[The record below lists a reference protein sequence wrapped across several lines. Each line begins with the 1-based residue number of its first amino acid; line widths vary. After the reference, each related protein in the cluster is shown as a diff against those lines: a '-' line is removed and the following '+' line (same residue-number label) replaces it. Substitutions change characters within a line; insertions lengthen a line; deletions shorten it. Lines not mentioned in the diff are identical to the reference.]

1 MLRRIASALIP
12 IALIALVVLP
22 LALDQP
28 FGTQTARTLEAIYA
42 MRRWSPIVTVLG
54 LAALAVLA
62 AISLRRRRTWL
73 SLVGFAGVLTLAIAA
88 AWFARQNHFEWMF
101 NPLPQPRLRRRPRK
115 ATFVDAGRSGDGRVD
130 VDGDAVAY
138 PIRQIGY
145 HHVVND
151 GIGGTPSS
159 PRIERSVTPV
169 WCGDRRSTDGGSRSV
184 SPASTTR
191 TSSCG
196 TSRPAPGGSR

>member
-42 MRRWSPIVTVLG
+42 MRRWSPVVTVLG

-88 AWFARQNHFEWMF
+88 AWFARQNPFEWMF
-101 NPLPQPRLRRRPRK
+101 NPLPRPQFV
-115 ATFVDAGRSGDGRVD
+115 AAAQASFVDPNDLVLAVSADG
-130 VDGDAVAY
+130 AAAAY
-138 PIRQIGY
+138 PIRQMAY
-145 HHVVND
+145 HHLVND
-151 GIGGTPSS
+151 RIGRTPAV
-159 PRIERSVTPV
+159 VTY
-169 WCGDRRSTDGGSRSV
+169 
-184 SPASTTR
+184 
-191 TSSCG
+191 
-196 TSRPAPGGSR
+196 

>member
-28 FGTQTARTLEAIYA
+28 FGTQTVRTLEAIYA
-42 MRRWSPIVTVLG
+42 MRRWSPVVTVLG

-88 AWFARQNHFEWMF
+88 AWFARQNPFEWMF
-101 NPLPQPRLRRRPRK
+101 NPLPRPQFV
-115 ATFVDAGRSGDGRVD
+115 AAAQASFVDPNDLVLAVSA
-130 VDGDAVAY
+130 DGDAAAY
-138 PIRQIGY
+138 PIRQMAY
-145 HHVVND
+145 HHLVND
-151 GIGGTPSS
+151 RIGRTPAV
-159 PRIERSVTPV
+159 VTY
-169 WCGDRRSTDGGSRSV
+169 
-184 SPASTTR
+184 
-191 TSSCG
+191 
-196 TSRPAPGGSR
+196 

>member
-42 MRRWSPIVTVLG
+42 MRRWSPVVTVLG

-88 AWFARQNHFEWMF
+88 AWFARQNPFEWMF
-101 NPLPQPRLRRRPRK
+101 NPLPRPQFV
-115 ATFVDAGRSGDGRVD
+115 AAAQASFVDPNDLVLAVS
-130 VDGDAVAY
+130 VDGDAAAY
-138 PIRQIGY
+138 PIRQMAY
-145 HHVVND
+145 HHLVND
-151 GIGGTPSS
+151 RIGRTPAV
-159 PRIERSVTPV
+159 VTY
-169 WCGDRRSTDGGSRSV
+169 
-184 SPASTTR
+184 
-191 TSSCG
+191 
-196 TSRPAPGGSR
+196 

>member
-54 LAALAVLA
+54 LVALAVLA

-88 AWFARQNHFEWMF
+88 AWFARQNPFEWMF
-101 NPLPQPRLRRRPRK
+101 NPLPRPQFV
-115 ATFVDAGRSGDGRVD
+115 AAAQASFVDPNDLVLAVSA
-130 VDGDAVAY
+130 DGDAAAY
-138 PIRQIGY
+138 PIRQMAY
-145 HHVVND
+145 HHLVND
-151 GIGGTPSS
+151 RIGRTPAV
-159 PRIERSVTPV
+159 VTY
-169 WCGDRRSTDGGSRSV
+169 
-184 SPASTTR
+184 
-191 TSSCG
+191 
-196 TSRPAPGGSR
+196 